1 MAVGRSSAV
10 RKHLQVLFTAGAVG
24 DLTDGELLER
34 FVMRRD
40 QGAFEVLVERHGP
53 MVLRVCRGVLA
64 DRHDAQDAFQ
74 ATFLVLV
81 RRAGS
86 VRRRD
91 SVASWLFGVAGRVA
105 ARARADAARRRR
117 HEREAAAMSTRSDGG
132 EGEDRPDPGPVLHE
146 EVARLPEKYRE
157 AVVLCYLEGHTYEAA
172 ARRLRR
178 PVGTIKVRLS
188 RARDLLRG
196 RLARRGLGLPAG
208 LAAAGLVTGSAS
220 ASVAPTLVLGTVELA
235 SRLAAGETA
244 AVASAAAK
252 LADVSLRAMMMT
264 RVLGVASLLLAAGVL
279 SPGAGNLVR
288 GMPAVIGGGSDYPS
302 ADPGRRQEHWGPQRA
317 LAAPISAA
325 QDGVS
330 TRTPRELYER
340 LVRAYEEAQEECI
353 AALKAARTPEE
364 SEAAQKKDPDEEEF
378 TRRFLLLA
386 QSHPEDPVAV
396 EALAWPFTI
405 GCWDLGPLAEK
416 AVDLLIKDH
425 LPRGKFGPICRD
437 LAFIP
442 NRNAERLFRAAL
454 EESEDREVRG
464 WSSFGQAQCLRIQIE
479 EGHAADPKKALED
492 AERLYQKAAAEYGDL
507 EFPEELW
514 PNLVRR
520 TVEAANV
527 DNTVDSGRNT
537 LADFAQIKL
546 MALRAHR
553 DLVVG
558 KPAYE
563 IEGEDIDGKP
573 MKLGDHRG
581 KVVVLFFWEENAPA
595 KAMIP
600 HLRGLVRRMDGKP
613 FILLGIAHD
622 RDREA
627 FKAMMA
633 KEGINWRSWWD
644 GDHIEGPIATRWSIR
659 GWPTIDVL
667 DHRGV
672 IRYKD
677 IEGKP
682 LDTAVDTLL
691 KEREASKPG
700 QSDGRG

>member
-1 MAVGRSSAV
+1 MTVGRSSTV
-10 RKHLQVLFTAGAVG
+10 RKHLGILFTAGAVG

-34 FVMRRD
+34 FVARRD
-40 QGAFEVLVERHGP
+40 EGAFEALVERHGP

-86 VRRRD
+86 VRKRD

-117 HEREAAAMSTRSDGG
+117 HEREAAEMSTRSDGG
-132 EGEDRPDPGPVLHE
+132 EGEDRPDPGPVLRE

-172 ARRLRR
+172 ARRLGR

-188 RARDLLRG
+188 RARDLLRC
-196 RLARRGLGLPAG
+196 RLARRGLGLPPG
-208 LAAAGLVTGSAS
+208 LAAAGPVTGSAS
-220 ASVAPTLVLGTVELA
+220 ASVAPNLLLRTVELA

-244 AVASAAAK
+244 AAGSAAAR

-264 RVLGVASLLLAAGVL
+264 RVLGVASLLLAVGVF
-279 SPGAGNLVR
+279 SPGGAMLVR
-288 GMPAVIGGGSDYPS
+288 GMPAAVGGGGGRTS
-302 ADPGRRQEHWGPQRA
+302 AFAGRGRQDPAPAPPRPADQERA
-317 LAAPISAA
+317 
-325 QDGVS
+325 G

-364 SEAAQKKDPDEEEF
+364 SEAAHKKDPDEEEF

-454 EESEDREVRG
+454 EKSEDREVRG
-464 WSSFGQAQCLRIQIE
+464 WSSFGLAQCLRIQIE
-479 EGHAADPKKALED
+479 EGRSADPKKAFEE
-492 AERLYQKAAAEYGDL
+492 AEKLYQKAAAEYGDL
-507 EFPEELW
+507 EFVEELW

-537 LADFAQIKL
+537 LADFAGIKL

-558 KPAYE
+558 QPAYE
-563 IEGEDIDGKP
+563 IAGEDIDGKT

-600 HLRGLVRRMDGKP
+600 HLRGLVRRMEGKP
-613 FILLGIAHD
+613 FVLLGIAHD
-622 RDREA
+622 RDRGA

-672 IRYKD
+672 IRYKG
-677 IEGKP
+677 IEGEP
-682 LDTAVDTLL
+682 LDAAVDTLL